1 MHINVC
7 PVGSGYF
14 YTQLCSSDYF
24 WLSAYR
30 VLVSEVAQ
38 SCLTVCNPMDCSLP
52 GFSVHGIFQA
62 RVLEWVSTSFSGDL
76 PEPGIEP
83 RSSALQAD
91 SLPSEPPGVL
101 GKIIIMVVK
110 DTGTSGDG
118 RRADGG
124 CE

>member
-1 MHINVC
+1 MHINIC

-14 YTQLCSSDYF
+14 YTQLYSSDYF

-38 SCLTVCNPMDCSLP
+38 SCPTLCNPMDCSLP

-101 GKIIIMVVK
+101 GKIIKMDVK

-124 CE
+124 YE